1 MSKPVAQMKFH
12 LELEVAYDPFQGRT
26 PEEFAEVVH
35 DDLHRV
41 LNDFREDDV
50 EAIFSDVV
58 SVELLAQ

>member
-26 PEEFAEVVH
+26 PEEFAELIH

-41 LNDFREDDV
+41 LNDFREEDV
-50 EAIFSDVV
+50 LGIFSDVD
-58 SVELLAQ
+58 SVQLID